1 MDYCTVAQHVHMQY
15 HLISVMFH
23 HWYRNDV
30 EGGTSIM
37 LDIVPVIS
45 ELRTKFPH
53 HFATLTEVP
62 ATFSRFRTQRC
73 VTSLQI
79 QNLWSLICNHV
90 FQNISCNFGVI
101 IIYDAV

>member
-1 MDYCTVAQHVHMQY
+1 
-15 HLISVMFH
+15 
-23 HWYRNDV
+23 
-30 EGGTSIM
+30 M

-79 QNLWSLICNHV
+79 QNLLSLICNHI
-90 FQNISCNFGVI
+90 FQNISCNFGIMMQYRNLHI
-101 IIYDAV
+101 IMSPNGHCIITNKFG